1 MGEDVELNA
10 AFFAIAIPA
19 VLFAGVSKGGF
30 GGGAGFAAAPLLA
43 LIMEPA
49 QAVGLMLPLL
59 MMMDVTGLRTYWRR
73 WSVVDAARLM
83 IGMAPGVALGWLF
96 FRSVSPDAIRL
107 FIGLIAIGFV
117 AWRIARER
125 GWLTAT
131 AEAPG
136 AVSGLF
142 WGGVAGF
149 TSFVSH
155 AGGPPAAM
163 YLLGRGLDKT
173 TYQATTVISFW
184 WVNLIKFVPYVALG
198 MFTMD
203 SARANLMLAPVAVA
217 GVLLGAVAHRRLPE
231 ALFFRVT
238 YALLLITGSK
248 LVWDA
253 LT

>member
-1 MGEDVELNA
+1 MDLNA

-117 AWRIARER
+117 VWRIARER
-125 GWLTAT
+125 GWLTAP

-136 AVSGLF
+136 AVSGLI

-184 WVNLIKFVPYVALG
+184 WVNLIKFVPYVTLG

-253 LT
+253 LV

>member
-1 MGEDVELNA
+1 MELNV

-30 GGGAGFAAAPLLA
+30 GSGAAFAASPLLA

-73 WSVVDAARLM
+73 WNAVDAARLM
-83 IGMAPGVALGWLF
+83 IGMTPGVALGWLF

-107 FIGLIAIGFV
+107 LIGLIAIGFV
-117 AWRIARER
+117 AWRVARER
-125 GWLTAT
+125 GWLPAP
-131 AEAPG
+131 EVAPG
-136 AVSGLF
+136 AVSGIL

-155 AGGPPAAM
+155 VGGPPAAM

-184 WVNLIKFVPYVALG
+184 WVNLIKFAPYMALG

-217 GVLLGAVAHRRLPE
+217 GVLIGAAAHRHVPE
-231 ALFFRVT
+231 VWFFRVT
-238 YALLLITGSK
+238 YALLLVTGSK

-253 LT
+253 LV